1 MKTLRGTFDNL
12 VSTMKR
18 YDLYQ
23 KDDEVDFELNEL
35 SNLIYEVE
43 KRMVCIEKS
52 AEEINEAIGRY
63 TERVD
68 NNETFVMSITD
79 HDSIMRGSHD
89 IEIALDL
96 NDKEVIENNW
106 YGLFEE
112 PKEENV
118 PRETII
124 LIPKGSIV
132 EWVETRKYYNA
143 KGGAKARVIQDYT
156 TEHESDDNYL
166 IVEWL
171 DEKANEQQSGGYERD
186 CFKEE
191 FEQPSVPTFLCHSDD
206 IHSVVKDVISKLKD
220 VQVDGE
226 TMQYI
231 LKEVGMEKQM
241 LRQLIMNSTET
252 DTKDLLEEKRI
263 LSNQGKLV

>member
-1 MKTLRGTFDNL
+1 MKTLRGTFENL
-12 VSTMKR
+12 VETLKR
-18 YDLYQ
+18 WDLYQ

-43 KRMVCIEKS
+43 KRMQCVTNTNKDIRGILSIYEDVLS
-52 AEEINEAIGRY
+52 NDDSEILQ
-63 TERVD
+63 
-68 NNETFVMSITD
+68 
-79 HDSIMRGSHD
+79 GSVND
-89 IEIALDL
+89 IDIALDL
-96 NDKEVIENNW
+96 SNNEPIENNW
-106 YGLFEE
+106 YELFK
-112 PKEENV
+112 PK
-118 PRETII
+118 RTIETEVSTETI

-132 EWVETRKYYNA
+132 EWGETRKYYNA

-191 FEQPSVPTFLCHSDD
+191 FDQPSVPTFLCYSDD

-226 TMQYI
+226 TMDYI
-231 LKEVGMEKQM
+231 VKQLGFEEYL
-241 LRQLIMNSTET
+241 LRSLVMKADFK
-252 DTKDLLEEKRI
+252 DTKDLLREKFE
-263 LSNQGKLV
+263 LEL